1 MYKFPQD
8 LYTDVRIETTETTD
22 IFYENKK
29 LNQNKTKVERG
40 ALIRI
45 FDGERWYYS
54 STTDIDNIQNEID
67 ELSKIAKPK
76 KNIYDNPVVKRL
88 EINNYEE
95 LKYKDK
101 IIFDIN
107 NNKKIDLIESYLV
120 VFDEFEEVSD
130 YKIIYKDTYQVK
142 EIVSSKGT
150 NIKFDVQNAYLAIR
164 YNALVNKTPQMGA
177 ATIYEVEFDK
187 LFNRQDYLRSE
198 IKKDIEFAAKAVPVK
213 PGKYTCILSPITAG
227 VFAHESFG
235 HKSEADFM
243 IGDESMMKEWKIGC
257 KVGAPILNIMDSGN
271 FEGSG
276 YVPFDDE
283 GTKAKENYLVK
294 NGVLAGRLHSS

>member
-1 MYKFPQD
+1 MYKFPKD
-8 LYTDVRIETTETTD
+8 LYTDVRIETTKTTD

-29 LNQNKTKVERG
+29 LNQNKTKVEKG
-40 ALIRI
+40 ALIRV

-107 NNKKIDLIESYLV
+107 KNKKIDLIESYLV

-213 PGKYTCILSPITAG
+213 PVKYKCILSPITAG
-227 VFAHESFG
+227 VFAH
-235 HKSEADFM
+235 
-243 IGDESMMKEWKIGC
+243 
-257 KVGAPILNIMDSGN
+257 
-271 FEGSG
+271 
-276 YVPFDDE
+276 
-283 GTKAKENYLVK
+283 
-294 NGVLAGRLHSS
+294 